1 MHIELLVEELS
12 TEAAIRELLPKI
24 VGSRATW
31 ATHPHQGKKDLLSKL
46 PRRLKGYAK
55 WLPDE
60 WLIVVLIDE
69 DRQDC
74 RKLKQ
79 YLERTAK
86 EARLATSTSPGAGG
100 RIQVVNRI
108 AVEELEA
115 WFFGD
120 VDALSAAYPGVSP
133 TLASKEKYRNPD
145 TINGGTWEALERVL
159 QKAGYFKGGLAK
171 IEVARCV
178 AKRMDPARNLSRSF
192 RHFRD
197 ALLSLVSSDG
207 PRSR

>member
-12 TEAAIRELLPKI
+12 AEAAIRELLPKI
-24 VGSRATW
+24 VGTRVTC
-31 ATHPHQGKKDLLSKL
+31 TIHPHQGKKDLLSKL
-46 PRRLKGYAK
+46 PRRLNGYAK

-86 EARLATSTSPGAGG
+86 EARLATSTSLGAGG

-120 VDALSAAYPGVSP
+120 VDALSAAYPGVPP
-133 TLASKEKYRNPD
+133 TLASKGRFRNPD
-145 TINGGTWEALERVL
+145 TISGGTWEALELVL
-159 QKAGYFKGGLAK
+159 RKAGYFKAGLAK
-171 IEVARCV
+171 IEVARSV
-178 AKRMDPARNLSRSF
+178 AKHMDPARNRSRSF

-197 ALLSLVSSDG
+197 TLVSLVSSDG
-207 PRSR
+207 SRSR